1 MKRVLLLLFT
11 GMFCVFT
18 SSAQN
23 STSDVLKLSLEDCL
37 ELVYKNNHNRQ
48 SVILNEL
55 STQEA
60 YKQSKLERLPN
71 LNASIGET
79 FSNTEN
85 AGSSWNGNYSLNTG
99 ITLYQ
104 GNYLKNA
111 TEQSRLS
118 YEQSRLSTTKFDND
132 LTIQVLESFLTALG
146 NEELL
151 HYQDAVLKSSEEQLK
166 QGKVRY
172 STGDILNSDY
182 LLLEA
187 QYENDLNSVLE
198 TKINRDNSLN
208 NLKNLMSLELSQEIE
223 IVYPDDSVLNA
234 IGVMPSEFDVV
245 SRSIETLPNLRISD
259 YNVEIAKAG
268 VQISR
273 SSYFPT
279 LSMNAGIGT
288 GHSNDFARYGTQIG
302 DKLNEQIGLTLS
314 IPIFNNSRTKSK
326 VTQSK
331 ISLQQAQLERK
342 QAELDIQLTLA
353 QEYKDVVLAE
363 SKFRSSHI
371 SQNAYE
377 ASFRSY
383 QLKFEQGSITTVEL
397 LQQQNNY
404 ISVLNDYIQS
414 KYTFLLKRKVLD
426 VYMGYPVKL

>member
-1 MKRVLLLLFT
+1 MKRVLLLLVT
-11 GMFCVFT
+11 GMFCAFT
-18 SSAQN
+18 ASAQS

-55 STQEA
+55 STQEV
-60 YKQSKLERLPN
+60 YRQSKLERLPN

-79 FSNTEN
+79 FSNSKNTGN
-85 AGSSWNGNYSLNTG
+85 GWNGNYSLNTG

-166 QGKVRY
+166 QGKVRF
-172 STGDILNSDY
+172 STGDILKSDY

-187 QYENDLNSVLE
+187 QYENDLNNMLE
-198 TKINRDNSLN
+198 TKIARDNSLN

-259 YNVEIAKAG
+259 YNVEIAKTG

-288 GHSNDFARYGTQIG
+288 GHSNDFARYGTQIS
-302 DKLNEQIGLTLS
+302 DKLNEQIGVTLS
-314 IPIFNNSRTKSK
+314 IPIFSNSRTKSK

-342 QAELDIQLTLA
+342 QAELDIRQTLA
-353 QEYKDVVLAE
+353 QEYKNVVLAE
-363 SKFRSSHI
+363 SKFRSSQI

-404 ISVLNDYIQS
+404 IGILITVPLKS
-414 KYTFLLKRKVLD
+414 KRAL
-426 VYMGYPVKL
+426 